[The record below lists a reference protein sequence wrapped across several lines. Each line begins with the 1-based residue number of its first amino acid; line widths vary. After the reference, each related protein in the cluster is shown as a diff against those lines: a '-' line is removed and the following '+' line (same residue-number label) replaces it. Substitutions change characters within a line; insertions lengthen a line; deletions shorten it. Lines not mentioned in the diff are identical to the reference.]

1 MFYLLSI
8 SFYIAIVSS
17 IDVHYVNTIESS
29 NSGFGKSVDMY
40 NNTLVVG
47 TVGRYSNTGNYAT
60 IYQKI
65 ENTWDVTN
73 YIELAQNGWF
83 GYDVSLNNM
92 YCAVGGY
99 AADKVY
105 IYKKND
111 ENVYTSQLQQT
122 LKQTNSHEYG
132 KSVSLSDNYM
142 IVGAPNN
149 NAYIYQLQDDTYTL
163 VRSITEYTSESSFG
177 ISVDITDEYAVVGSN
192 TKAFL
197 FINNDNTWNN
207 GIIIDGYTDQTNFG
221 YKVAL
226 TNDYLAVSAYGA
238 RKVFI
243 FDKNNNGSWN
253 KDAFVVIDQYTS
265 ESEFG
270 YSLSIYNQMLL
281 VGARGANS
289 AYLFENIQNVSYV
302 VIMDDFN
309 DQVGFGSD
317 VVLSDTDMAITSFTQ
332 SKVYLFSIAYEP
344 PTSSPTPISTST
356 PTSSPSQTPTSSPTP
371 ISTSTPTSSPSQT
384 PTSSPSQTP
393 TSSPSQTPTSSPSQ
407 TPTSSPS
414 QTPTLLTYVFSS
426 TPTSFPTINRPIQHL
441 TKDNEITGYVVIM
454 CISITLLITV
464 ILSIFYIVHKY
475 KKYNTVHVED
485 ELSEPDNFTSINTTE
500 HEGWNKTVHPIHSQ
514 YDSDEESQIIAPIHE
529 KYKLT
534 ALLPV

>member
-1 MFYLLSI
+1 MFHLLSI
-8 SFYIAIVSS
+8 FFYIAIVQS
-17 IDVHYVNTIESS
+17 IDVDYVNTIESS

-60 IYQKI
+60 IYQKKQ
-65 ENTWDVTN
+65 NTWDITN
-73 YIELAQNGWF
+73 NIELSQNGWF

-105 IYKKND
+105 MYKKND

-122 LKQTNSHEYG
+122 LKQTNTHEYG
-132 KSVSLSDNYM
+132 KSVSLSENYM

-149 NAYIYQLQDDTYTL
+149 HAYIYQLQGDTYSL
-163 VRSITEYTSESSFG
+163 VRSITEYTSETLFG

-197 FINNDNTWNN
+197 FINNNNTWNSVVEF
-207 GIIIDGYTDQTNFG
+207 DGYTDQTNFG

-226 TNDYLAVSAYGA
+226 TNDYLVVSAYGA

-243 FDKNNNGSWN
+243 FDKNNGGSWN
-253 KDAFVVIDQYTS
+253 KNAFVVIDQYTS

-289 AYLFENIQNVSYV
+289 AYLFENIQNVSSV
-302 VIMDDFN
+302 FVIDDFK
-309 DQVGFGSD
+309 DQTGFGDD
-317 VVLSDTDMAITSFTQ
+317 VVLTDTDIAIASSIQ
-332 SKVYLFSIAYEP
+332 SKVYLFSIGYDP
-344 PTSSPTPISTST
+344 PTSSPTPI
-356 PTSSPSQTPTSSPTP
+356 PTVNPTQNPTQNPTILTEKYVFSSAPTSSPT
-371 ISTSTPTSSPSQT
+371 
-384 PTSSPSQTP
+384 
-393 TSSPSQTPTSSPSQ
+393 
-407 TPTSSPS
+407 
-414 QTPTLLTYVFSS
+414 
-426 TPTSFPTINRPIQHL
+426 
-441 TKDNEITGYVVIM
+441 TGIVIHNLHNNDGMTNYMVIM
-454 CISITLLITV
+454 GISLALVTTI
-464 ILSIFYIVHKY
+464 ILSMFYIIRKY
-475 KKYNTVHVED
+475 KKYKSVHIEETQSVAD
-485 ELSEPDNFTSINTTE
+485 HFTSIYDME
-500 HEGWNKTVHPIHSQ
+500 HEGWNKTIHPIHLQ
-514 YDSDEESQIIAPIHE
+514 YDSDEESQTIAPIHE
-529 KYKLT
+529 KYKQT